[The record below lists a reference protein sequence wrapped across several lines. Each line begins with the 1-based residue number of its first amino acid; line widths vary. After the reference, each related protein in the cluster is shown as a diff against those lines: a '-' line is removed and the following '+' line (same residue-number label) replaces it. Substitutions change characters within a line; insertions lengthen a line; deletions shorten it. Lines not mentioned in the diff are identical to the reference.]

1 MSDPLA
7 AVWCCLACSTKWPL
21 GKAKI
26 YGGIG
31 ERSPGNDQ
39 GLNCPNCRS
48 MKIHPANG
56 DVRSLESYGGERGTL
71 Q

>member
-1 MSDPLA
+1 MSDVMQQRWA
-7 AVWCCLACSTKWPL
+7 CLACSTTFPF
-21 GKAKI
+21 GKLRI
-26 YGGIG
+26 RGGTG

-48 MKIHPANG
+48 MKIHPADG
-56 DVRSLESYGGERGTL
+56 TSTALVAYHGEKGTI